1 MHQHRWQANK
11 TRRRERCNRLVYSP
25 CLSEPLRGATRQS
38 VQRRHPIRSHNNRIN
53 FNARSPD
60 VPRRSLVPPLL
71 ISGISSWS
79 RELDS
84 RARAPRDT
92 RGGRMENFEGGIVPL
107 TAARPQ
113 KRATEF
119 ETIRD
124 RSVDRS
130 IDRGHT
136 SHSTRSGDRCARN
149 IICSRGVVS
158 QARRGGRRAAAR
170 NRCHS

>member
-53 FNARSPD
+53 FNARTPD

-84 RARAPRDT
+84 RARTKRHARGSDGKFRRGNRSFNSRSPPKTGNRVRDHS
-92 RGGRMENFEGGIVPL
+92 
-107 TAARPQ
+107 
-113 KRATEF
+113 
-119 ETIRD
+119 
-124 RSVDRS
+124 RSVGRS
-130 IDRGHT
+130 IDRSRPYVAFHEIRG
-136 SHSTRSGDRCARN
+136 SVCAEYN
-149 IICSRGVVS
+149 M
-158 QARRGGRRAAAR
+158 
-170 NRCHS
+170 